1 MADIV
6 SASFIAFARTGN
18 PDNPLI
24 PRWPPYTLDKRATM
38 EFDLVP
44 KVVDD
49 ARGGERKIFEKLIY
63 VQPGT

>member
-1 MADIV
+1 
-6 SASFIAFARTGN
+6 
-18 PDNPLI
+18 
-24 PRWPPYTLDKRATM
+24 M